1 MKIFFT
7 ESAEPKKKKK
17 RTKDRVAFFL
27 LNPIDVD
34 DEVDDDGRFDLDPPI
49 SRRRPTQTQKKNEKD
64 HRMFPFSLDF
74 FRINL
79 VLPSFTGFIRF
90 NRVITGFYWVLR
102 VFLPSFTK
110 FWPSLNGF

>member
-49 SRRRPTQTQKKNEKD
+49 SRRRPTQTQKKTKKTIECFLF
-64 HRMFPFSLDF
+64 RWIF
-74 FRINL
+74 F
-79 VLPSFTGFIRF
+79 VLTWFY
-90 NRVITGFYWVLR
+90 RVLLGLSGLTEL
-102 VFLPSFTK
+102 
-110 FWPSLNGF
+110 